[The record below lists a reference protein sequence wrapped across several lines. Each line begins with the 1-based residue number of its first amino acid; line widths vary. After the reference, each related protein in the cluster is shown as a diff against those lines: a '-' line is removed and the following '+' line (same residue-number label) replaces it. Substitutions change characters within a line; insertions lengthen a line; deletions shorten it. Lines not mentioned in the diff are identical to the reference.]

1 MIGFR
6 TQMTTSYAE
15 LDETCAATTYPPPQG
30 AAKRLATGGVAL
42 GIVVFFGA
50 TYAAAAFRP
59 VVPNLVLSGVLV
71 SWIVT
76 LAKTFRGVASASMWS
91 RMDRQFKS
99 KGRSVVAT
107 KVFAKFRVSQSDLR
121 SKNNRK

>member
-15 LDETCAATTYPPPQG
+15 LDETCAATTI
-30 AAKRLATGGVAL
+30 AL

-99 KGRSVVAT
+99 KGRSVVVT

-121 SKNNRK
+121 SKNN